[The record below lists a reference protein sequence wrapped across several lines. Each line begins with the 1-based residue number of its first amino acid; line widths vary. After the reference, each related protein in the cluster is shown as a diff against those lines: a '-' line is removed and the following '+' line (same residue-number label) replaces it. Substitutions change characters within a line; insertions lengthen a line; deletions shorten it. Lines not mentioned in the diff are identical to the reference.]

1 MEVAHIVP
9 ILLPHLSPCTL
20 LEEATTLLPPDLA
33 MALMIAMVVVA
44 ATDQVVAGMVPKV
57 VPVTAEVEGAEE
69 RAMAVDMEGDT
80 VGAMDPV
87 GATGDL
93 LGVTMAAI
101 SGQRL

>member
-44 ATDQVVAGMVPKV
+44 TDQVVAGMVPKV

-69 RAMAVDMEGDT
+69 GAMAVDMEGDT

>member
-44 ATDQVVAGMVPKV
+44 MDQVVAGMVPKV

-69 RAMAVDMEGDT
+69 GAMAVDMEGDT

-93 LGVTMAAI
+93 LWVTMAAI

>member
-1 MEVAHIVP
+1 MAHIVP

-44 ATDQVVAGMVPKV
+44 TDQVVAGMVPKV

-69 RAMAVDMEGDT
+69 GAMAVDMEGDT

-93 LGVTMAAI
+93 LGVTMAAM

>member
-1 MEVAHIVP
+1 MEVPHIVP

-44 ATDQVVAGMVPKV
+44 TDQAVAGMVPKV

-69 RAMAVDMEGDT
+69 GAMAVDMEGDT

>member
-1 MEVAHIVP
+1 MEVAHIAP
-9 ILLPHLSPCTL
+9 TLLLHPSPCTL
-20 LEEATTLLPPDLA
+20 LEEATIPLPPDLA
-33 MALMIAMVVVA
+33 MALMMAMVVV

-69 RAMAVDMEGDT
+69 GAVAVDMEGDT

-101 SGQRL
+101 SGWRL

>member
-1 MEVAHIVP
+1 MEVAHIIP

-44 ATDQVVAGMVPKV
+44 TDQVVAGMVPKV

-69 RAMAVDMEGDT
+69 GAMAVDMEGDT